1 MASTT
6 ATLLNDICCVKW
18 HFLFSEHILFHFL
31 KGEFIFTLDKL
42 VLILRG
48 NPVYIHAKYIMELV
62 LTNDHYNTSIFN
74 QLYIY
79 IKKKMLNIIAMTAR
93 CVWR

>member
-18 HFLFSEHILFHFL
+18 HFLFSEHILFYFL
-31 KGEFIFTLDKL
+31 KGDFIFTLDKL

-74 QLYIY
+74 VISSIY
-79 IKKKMLNIIAMTAR
+79 ILKKKCLT
-93 CVWR
+93 